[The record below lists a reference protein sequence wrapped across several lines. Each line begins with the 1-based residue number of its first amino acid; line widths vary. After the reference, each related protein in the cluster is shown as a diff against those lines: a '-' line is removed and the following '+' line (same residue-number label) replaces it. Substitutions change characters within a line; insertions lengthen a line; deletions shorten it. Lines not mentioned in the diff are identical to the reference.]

1 MSKADKIVQIIIDK
15 IEEGIDNKWQMPWHN
30 RDFRF
35 PINTKG
41 HEYQGLNCFW
51 LWMVKDMRGYTS
63 NQWGTYNQWKEL
75 GGDLGGQS
83 AVAYNQYILQPNIKI
98 DDDNPENSY
107 KYFKPW
113 AVFNRDQVKGL
124 PKLESEQSFVTK
136 EMITNETIKQ
146 QCINWFAN
154 IPATIHTGHNKACY
168 VPSKDEIRMP
178 DFDTFRTDIDYYSV
192 LAHEIIHWTGADQRL
207 NRKLSQE
214 RQSYAFEE
222 LVAELGSAL
231 IAANLKIQSKPTDN
245 TTAYLKGWL
254 QAVKKKPK
262 TLWDAMSLA
271 KHAVSFLNDYQRKNI
286 AKSLQKKVA

>member
-1 MSKADKIVQIIIDK
+1 MSKADQIVQIIIKK
-15 IEEGIDNKWQMPWHN
+15 IEDGIDNKWQMPWHN

-35 PINTKG
+35 PINTDG
-41 HEYQGLNCFW
+41 YEYQGLNCFW

-63 NQWGTYNQWKEL
+63 NQWGTYNQWKQI
-75 GGDLGGQS
+75 GGDVGGQS
-83 AVAYNQYILQPNIKI
+83 ATAYNQYILQPRIGTD
-98 DDDNPENSY
+98 DDDNVFI
-107 KYFKPW
+107 KGFKTW

-136 EMITNETIKQ
+136 EMITNKSIKQ

-178 DFDTFRTDIDYYSV
+178 DFDTFKTDIDYYSV

-286 AKSLQKKVA
+286 ARSLQKKVA

>member
-1 MSKADKIVQIIIDK
+1 MSKADQIVQIIIKK
-15 IEEGIDNKWQMPWHN
+15 IEDGIDNKWQMPWHN

-35 PINTKG
+35 PINTDG
-41 HEYQGLNCFW
+41 YEYQGLNCFW

-63 NQWGTYNQWKEL
+63 NQWGTYNQWKQI
-75 GGDLGGQS
+75 GGDVGGQS
-83 AVAYNQYILQPNIKI
+83 ATAYNQYILQPKI
-98 DDDNPENSY
+98 GTDDDDNVFI
-107 KYFKPW
+107 KGFKTW

-124 PKLESEQSFVTK
+124 PKLQSEQSFVTE
-136 EMITNETIKQ
+136 EMITDKAIKQ

-286 AKSLQKKVA
+286 ARSLQKKVA

>member
-1 MSKADKIVQIIIDK
+1 
-15 IEEGIDNKWQMPWHN
+15 
-30 RDFRF
+30 
-35 PINTKG
+35 
-41 HEYQGLNCFW
+41 
-51 LWMVKDMRGYTS
+51 MVKDMRGYTS
-63 NQWGTYNQWKEL
+63 NQWGTYNQWKQI
-75 GGDLGGQS
+75 GGDVGGQS
-83 AVAYNQYILQPNIKI
+83 ATAYNQYILQPRIGTD
-98 DDDNPENSY
+98 DDDNVFI
-107 KYFKPW
+107 KGFKTW

-124 PKLESEQSFVTK
+124 PKLQSEQSFVTE
-136 EMITNETIKQ
+136 EMITDKAIKQ

-222 LVAELGSAL
+222 LVADLGSAL

-286 AKSLQKKVA
+286 ARSLQKKVA

>member
-1 MSKADKIVQIIIDK
+1 MSKADQIVQIIIKK
-15 IEEGIDNKWQMPWHN
+15 IEDGIDNKWQMPWHN

-35 PINTKG
+35 PINTDG
-41 HEYQGLNCFW
+41 YEYQGLNCFW

-63 NQWGTYNQWKEL
+63 NQWGTYNQWKQI
-75 GGDLGGQS
+75 GGDVGGQS
-83 AVAYNQYILQPNIKI
+83 ATAYNQYILQPRIGTD
-98 DDDNPENSY
+98 DDDNVFI
-107 KYFKPW
+107 KGFKTW

-124 PKLESEQSFVTK
+124 PKLQSEQSFVTE
-136 EMITNETIKQ
+136 EMITDKAIKQ

>member
-1 MSKADKIVQIIIDK
+1 MSKADKIVQIIIKK
-15 IEEGIDNKWQMPWHN
+15 IEDGIDNKWQMPWHN

-35 PINTKG
+35 PINTDG
-41 HEYQGLNCFW
+41 YEYQGLNCFW

-63 NQWGTYNQWKEL
+63 NQWGTYNQWKQI
-75 GGDLGGQS
+75 GGDVGGQS
-83 AVAYNQYILQPNIKI
+83 STAYNQYILQPRIGTD
-98 DDDNPENSY
+98 DDDNVFI
-107 KYFKPW
+107 KGFKTW

-124 PKLESEQSFVTK
+124 PKLQSEQSFVTE
-136 EMITNETIKQ
+136 EMITDKAIKQ

-286 AKSLQKKVA
+286 ARSLQKKVA

>member
-1 MSKADKIVQIIIDK
+1 MSKADKIVQIIIKK
-15 IEEGIDNKWQMPWHN
+15 IEDGIDNKWQMPWHN

-35 PINTKG
+35 PINTDG
-41 HEYQGLNCFW
+41 YEYQGLNCFW

-63 NQWGTYNQWKEL
+63 NQWGTYNQWKQI
-75 GGDLGGQS
+75 GGDVGGQS
-83 AVAYNQYILQPNIKI
+83 ATAYNQYILQPRIGTD
-98 DDDNPENSY
+98 DDDNVFI
-107 KYFKPW
+107 KGFKTW

-124 PKLESEQSFVTK
+124 PKLQSEQSFVTE
-136 EMITNETIKQ
+136 EMITDKAIKQ

>member
-1 MSKADKIVQIIIDK
+1 MSKADKIVQIIIKK
-15 IEEGIDNKWQMPWHN
+15 IEDGIDNKWQMPWHN

-35 PINTKG
+35 PINTDG
-41 HEYQGLNCFW
+41 YEYQGLNCFW

-63 NQWGTYNQWKEL
+63 NQWGTYNQWKQI
-75 GGDLGGQS
+75 GGDVGGQS
-83 AVAYNQYILQPNIKI
+83 ATAYNQYILQPRIGTD
-98 DDDNPENSY
+98 DDDNVFI
-107 KYFKPW
+107 KGFKTW

-124 PKLESEQSFVTK
+124 PKLQSEQSFVTE
-136 EMITNETIKQ
+136 EMITDKAIKQ

-286 AKSLQKKVA
+286 ARSLKKKVA

>member
-1 MSKADKIVQIIIDK
+1 MSKADKIVQIIIKK
-15 IEEGIDNKWQMPWHN
+15 IEDGIDNKWQMPWHN

-35 PINTKG
+35 PINTDG
-41 HEYQGLNCFW
+41 YEYQGLNCFW

-63 NQWGTYNQWKEL
+63 NQWGTYNQWKQI
-75 GGDLGGQS
+75 GGDVGGQS
-83 AVAYNQYILQPNIKI
+83 ATAYNQYILQPRIGTD
-98 DDDNPENSY
+98 DDDNVFI
-107 KYFKPW
+107 KGFKTW

-124 PKLESEQSFVTK
+124 PKLQSEQSFVTE
-136 EMITNETIKQ
+136 EMITDKAIKQ

-286 AKSLQKKVA
+286 ARSLQKKVA

>member
-1 MSKADKIVQIIIDK
+1 
-15 IEEGIDNKWQMPWHN
+15 
-30 RDFRF
+30 
-35 PINTKG
+35 
-41 HEYQGLNCFW
+41 
-51 LWMVKDMRGYTS
+51 
-63 NQWGTYNQWKEL
+63 
-75 GGDLGGQS
+75 
-83 AVAYNQYILQPNIKI
+83 
-98 DDDNPENSY
+98 
-107 KYFKPW
+107 
-113 AVFNRDQVKGL
+113 
-124 PKLESEQSFVTK
+124 
-136 EMITNETIKQ
+136 MITDKTIKQ

-286 AKSLQKKVA
+286 ARSLQKKVA

>member
-1 MSKADKIVQIIIDK
+1 MSKADKIVQIIIKK
-15 IEEGIDNKWQMPWHN
+15 IEDGIDNKWQMPWHN

-35 PINTKG
+35 PINTDG
-41 HEYQGLNCFW
+41 YEYQGLNCFW

-63 NQWGTYNQWKEL
+63 NQWGTYNQWKQI
-75 GGDLGGQS
+75 GGDVGGQS
-83 AVAYNQYILQPNIKI
+83 ATAYNQYILQPRIGTD
-98 DDDNPENSY
+98 DDDNVFI
-107 KYFKPW
+107 KGFKTW

-124 PKLESEQSFVTK
+124 PKLQSEQSFVTE
-136 EMITNETIKQ
+136 EMITNKAIKQ

-286 AKSLQKKVA
+286 ARSLKKKVA

>member
-1 MSKADKIVQIIIDK
+1 MSKADQIVQIIIKK
-15 IEEGIDNKWQMPWHN
+15 IEDGIDNKWQMPWHN

-35 PINTKG
+35 PINTDG
-41 HEYQGLNCFW
+41 YEYQGLNCFW

-63 NQWGTYNQWKEL
+63 NQWGTYNQWKQI
-75 GGDLGGQS
+75 GGDVGGQS
-83 AVAYNQYILQPNIKI
+83 ATAYNQYILQPRIGTD
-98 DDDNPENSY
+98 DDDNVFI
-107 KYFKPW
+107 KGFKTW

-124 PKLESEQSFVTK
+124 PKLQSEQSFVTE
-136 EMITNETIKQ
+136 EMITDKAIKQ

-271 KHAVSFLNDYQRKNI
+271 KHDLFSQ
-286 AKSLQKKVA
+286 

>member
-1 MSKADKIVQIIIDK
+1 MSKADKIVQIIIKK
-15 IEEGIDNKWQMPWHN
+15 IEDGIDNKWQMPWHN

-35 PINTKG
+35 PINTNG

-63 NQWGTYNQWKEL
+63 NQWGTYNQWKQI
-75 GGDLGGQS
+75 GGDVGGQS
-83 AVAYNQYILQPNIKI
+83 ATAYNQYILQPRIGTD
-98 DDDNPENSY
+98 DDDNVFI
-107 KYFKPW
+107 KGFKTW

-124 PKLESEQSFVTK
+124 PKLQSEQSFVTE
-136 EMITNETIKQ
+136 EMITDKAIKQ

>member
-1 MSKADKIVQIIIDK
+1 MSKADKIVQIIIKK
-15 IEEGIDNKWQMPWHN
+15 IEDGIDNKWQMPWHN

-35 PINTKG
+35 PINTDG
-41 HEYQGLNCFW
+41 YEYQGLNCFW

-63 NQWGTYNQWKEL
+63 NQWGTYNQWKQI
-75 GGDLGGQS
+75 GGDVGGQS
-83 AVAYNQYILQPNIKI
+83 ATAYNQYILQPRIGTD
-98 DDDNPENSY
+98 DDDNVFI
-107 KYFKPW
+107 KGFKTW

-124 PKLESEQSFVTK
+124 PKLQSEQSFVTE
-136 EMITNETIKQ
+136 EMITDKAIKQ

-231 IAANLKIQSKPTDN
+231 IAANFKIQSKPTDN

>member
-1 MSKADKIVQIIIDK
+1 MSKADKIVQIIIKK
-15 IEEGIDNKWQMPWHN
+15 IEDGIDNKWQMPWHN

-35 PINTKG
+35 PINTDG
-41 HEYQGLNCFW
+41 YEYQGLNCFW

-63 NQWGTYNQWKEL
+63 NQWGTYNQWKKL

-107 KYFKPW
+107 KYFKSW

-136 EMITNETIKQ
+136 EMITNKTIKQ

-271 KHAVSFLNDYQRKNI
+271 KNAVFFLNKYQESSK
-286 AKSLQKKVA
+286 KKVA

>member
-1 MSKADKIVQIIIDK
+1 MSKADKIVQIIIKK
-15 IEEGIDNKWQMPWHN
+15 IEDGIDNKWQMPWHN

-35 PINTKG
+35 PINTDG
-41 HEYQGLNCFW
+41 YEYQGLNCFW

-63 NQWGTYNQWKEL
+63 NQWGTYNQWKQI
-75 GGDLGGQS
+75 GGDVGGQS
-83 AVAYNQYILQPNIKI
+83 ATAYNQYILQPRIGTD
-98 DDDNPENSY
+98 DDDNVFI
-107 KYFKPW
+107 KGFKTW

-124 PKLESEQSFVTK
+124 PKLQSEQSFVTE
-136 EMITNETIKQ
+136 EMITDKTIKQ

>member
-1 MSKADKIVQIIIDK
+1 MSKADQIVQIIIKK
-15 IEEGIDNKWQMPWHN
+15 IEDGIDNKWQMPWHN

-35 PINTKG
+35 PINTDG
-41 HEYQGLNCFW
+41 YEYQGLNCFW

-63 NQWGTYNQWKEL
+63 NQWGTYNQWKQI
-75 GGDLGGQS
+75 GGDVGGQS
-83 AVAYNQYILQPNIKI
+83 ATAYNQYILQPRIGTD
-98 DDDNPENSY
+98 DDDNVFI
-107 KYFKPW
+107 KGFKTW

-124 PKLESEQSFVTK
+124 PKLQSEQSFVTE
-136 EMITNETIKQ
+136 EMITDKAIKQ

-286 AKSLQKKVA
+286 ARSLQKKVA

>member
-1 MSKADKIVQIIIDK
+1 MSKADKIVQIIIKK
-15 IEEGIDNKWQMPWHN
+15 IEDGIDNKWQMPWHN

-35 PINTKG
+35 PINTDG
-41 HEYQGLNCFW
+41 YEYQGLNCFW
-51 LWMVKDMRGYTS
+51 LWMVKDMRGYSS
-63 NQWGTYNQWKEL
+63 NQWGTYNQWKQI
-75 GGDLGGQS
+75 GGDVGGQS
-83 AVAYNQYILQPNIKI
+83 ATAYNQYILQPRIGTD
-98 DDDNPENSY
+98 DDDNVFI
-107 KYFKPW
+107 KGFKTW

-124 PKLESEQSFVTK
+124 PKLQSEQSFVTE
-136 EMITNETIKQ
+136 EMITDKAIKQ

-286 AKSLQKKVA
+286 ARSLQKKVA

>member
-1 MSKADKIVQIIIDK
+1 
-15 IEEGIDNKWQMPWHN
+15 
-30 RDFRF
+30 
-35 PINTKG
+35 
-41 HEYQGLNCFW
+41 
-51 LWMVKDMRGYTS
+51 
-63 NQWGTYNQWKEL
+63 
-75 GGDLGGQS
+75 
-83 AVAYNQYILQPNIKI
+83 
-98 DDDNPENSY
+98 
-107 KYFKPW
+107 
-113 AVFNRDQVKGL
+113 
-124 PKLESEQSFVTK
+124 
-136 EMITNETIKQ
+136 MITNKSIKQ

-178 DFDTFRTDIDYYSV
+178 DFDTFKTDIDYYSV

-286 AKSLQKKVA
+286 ARSLQKKVA

>member
-1 MSKADKIVQIIIDK
+1 MSKADKIVQIIIKK
-15 IEEGIDNKWQMPWHN
+15 IEDGIDNKWQMPWHN

-35 PINTKG
+35 PINTDG
-41 HEYQGLNCFW
+41 YEYQGLNCFW
-51 LWMVKDMRGYTS
+51 LWMVKDMQGYTS
-63 NQWGTYNQWKEL
+63 NQWGTYNQWKQI
-75 GGDLGGQS
+75 GGDVGGQS
-83 AVAYNQYILQPNIKI
+83 ATAYNQYILQPRIGTD
-98 DDDNPENSY
+98 DDDNVFI
-107 KYFKPW
+107 KGFKTW

-124 PKLESEQSFVTK
+124 PKLQSEQSFVTE
-136 EMITNETIKQ
+136 EMITDKAIKQ